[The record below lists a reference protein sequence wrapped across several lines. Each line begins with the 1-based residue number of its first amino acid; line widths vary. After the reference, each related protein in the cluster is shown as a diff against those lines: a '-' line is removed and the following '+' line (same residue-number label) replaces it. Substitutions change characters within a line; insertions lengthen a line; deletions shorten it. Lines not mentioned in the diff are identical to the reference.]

1 MSDKDV
7 PGPPFDSARAE
18 QMKLLAEAIDDRM
31 MKRPP
36 TAPLALPAQDSEQDG
51 RDAIT
56 AIGIVIPARN
66 EEAHLGLCL
75 DAIRAAVTHLRNS
88 AYSATE
94 IRTVVVLDSCTDRTG
109 DIASGYSE
117 VEAVTADLGTVG
129 AARALGTRALLPTST
144 DQHRHLW
151 LANTDAD
158 SSVPAHWLTYM
169 TEQAHR
175 GADLILGTVEPD
187 TTATWRLRHAW
198 NARHDAEDG
207 HPHVHGANLGIRS
220 SAYLALGGWTHG
232 ASGEDARLIR
242 AADADRTM
250 RTLRSGA
257 IPVVTSSRL
266 TGRAPHGFA
275 HYLQLLTREIEHPA
289 LAGAT

>member
-7 PGPPFDSARAE
+7 PGPPRNAARAE
-18 QMKLLAEAIDDRM
+18 HDD
-31 MKRPP
+31 
-36 TAPLALPAQDSEQDG
+36 
-51 RDAIT
+51 RDAIK

-66 EEAHLGLCL
+66 EEARLGRCL

-88 AYSATE
+88 AYATTE
-94 IRTVVVLDSCTDRTG
+94 VRIVVVLDSCTDRTA
-109 DIASGYSE
+109 DIASRYSE
-117 VEAVTADLGTVG
+117 VEAVAANFGAVG
-129 AARALGTRALLPTST
+129 AARALGTRALLPTSAG
-144 DQHRHLW
+144 QHRHLW

-158 SSVPAHWLTYM
+158 SRVPAHWLTYM
-169 TEQAHR
+169 TAEAHR

-187 TTATWRLRHAW
+187 SAAARPLRHAW
-198 NARHDAEDG
+198 EVRHDAEDG

-242 AADADRTM
+242 AAGADRTI

-289 LAGAT
+289 LAAAT